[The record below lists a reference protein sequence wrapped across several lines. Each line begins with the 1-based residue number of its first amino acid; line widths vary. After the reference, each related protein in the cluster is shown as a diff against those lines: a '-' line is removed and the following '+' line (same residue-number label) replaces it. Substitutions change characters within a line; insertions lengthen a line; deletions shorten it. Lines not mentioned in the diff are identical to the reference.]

1 MVPYIRLEGI
11 SKRFH
16 NIQALHNVS
25 LNIFSGQIHVV
36 IGENGAGKSTL
47 MKIIAGLYRQDSGR
61 IFVENRVVSFQSP
74 LDAIADHISMIHQEL
89 LLVPYITVAEN
100 IFLGREPR
108 NSLGLLDKRALYKNA
123 RELLEQINIAI
134 DSSASMH
141 TLSAAQKQ
149 LTEIAK
155 AVSFNSRLLIM
166 DEPTSSLSD
175 HEIEILY
182 KLIFSLKERGA
193 AVVFISHKLDEIFRV
208 ADIITVLR
216 DGEHICT
223 EDAGKLNREQLIS
236 LMIGRELKNVFFKKE
251 KPEMGKPVL
260 EVKNLSRK
268 GEFENVSF
276 SLRKNEILGIAGLVG
291 AGRTELA
298 ETIFGLRKVD
308 YGEVFINGKPAIFR
322 GPWDAQDRGIALIPE
337 DRKLM
342 GLDLKD
348 TTGFNISLC
357 RLGYFSHFDIV
368 NKKKELESVVAIM
381 SQLGVKAPSYK
392 TPVVSLSGGNQQ
404 KVVLS
409 KWLLTEPDILIMD
422 EPTRGIDVG
431 AKAEIYKLIG
441 SLAKSGKS
449 IIIIS
454 SELPE
459 LIGLAD
465 RIVVLWEGKCT
476 GELRDKEINQ
486 GAIMKLATNSA
497 AIGVSS

>member
-1 MVPYIRLEGI
+1 MVSYARLENI

-16 NIQALHNVS
+16 NIRALDNVS
-25 LNIFSGQIHVV
+25 LDIFSGQIHVV

-47 MKIIAGLYRQDSGR
+47 MKIIAGHYRQESGR
-61 IFVENRVVSFQSP
+61 IFIENREVSFQSP
-74 LDAIADHISMIHQEL
+74 LDAIAHHISMIHQEL

-108 NSLGLLDKRALYKNA
+108 NSLGLLDKATLYKNTK
-123 RELLEQINIAI
+123 ELLERINIEI
-134 DSSASMH
+134 DPRASMH

-182 KLIFSLKERGA
+182 KLIFSLKDRGT

-208 ADIITVLR
+208 ADVITVLR

-223 EDAGKLNREQLIS
+223 ADTGKLNREQLIS
-236 LMIGRELKNVFFKKE
+236 LMIGRELKNVFFKE
-251 KPEMGKPVL
+251 KTEMGKPVL

-268 GEFENVSF
+268 GEFENVNF
-276 SLRKNEILGIAGLVG
+276 SLRKNEILGIAGLMG

-298 ETIFGLRKVD
+298 ETLFGLRRVD
-308 YGEVFINGKPAIFR
+308 CGEVYINGKPAVFR
-322 GPWDAQDRGIALIPE
+322 GPWDAQNRGIALIPE

-342 GLDLKD
+342 GLNLKD

-357 RLGYFSHFDIV
+357 RLGYFSRCDVV
-368 NKKKELESVVAIM
+368 NKKKELESVAAM
-381 SQLGVKAPSYK
+381 MRQMGVKAPSYR

-431 AKAEIYKLIG
+431 AKAEIYKLIV

-449 IIIIS
+449 IIMIS

-465 RIVVLWEGKCT
+465 RIMVLWEGKCT
-476 GELRDKEINQ
+476 GELRGEEITQ
-486 GAIMKLATNSA
+486 EAIMKLATNSMMT
-497 AIGVSS
+497 GVSA

>member
-1 MVPYIRLEGI
+1 MIPYIRLQNI

-16 NIQALHNVS
+16 NIQALNNVS
-25 LNIFSGQIHVV
+25 LDIVPGEIHVL

-47 MKIIAGLYRQDSGR
+47 MKIIAGFYHQDTGR
-61 IFVENRVVSFQSP
+61 IFVEDREVVFQSP

-89 LLVPYITVAEN
+89 LLVPYLSVAEN

-108 NSLGLLDKRALYKNA
+108 NSLGLLDKKALYGNT
-123 RELLEQINIAI
+123 RELLERI
-134 DSSASMH
+134 DIEIDPNAPMV

-149 LTEIAK
+149 LAEIAR
-155 AVSFNSRLLIM
+155 AVSFNSKLLIM

-182 KLIFSLKERGA
+182 KLIFALKEQGT

-208 ADIITVLR
+208 ADTITVLR

-223 EDAGKLNREQLIS
+223 EAAGKLNREQLIS
-236 LMIGRELKNVFFKKE
+236 LMIGRELKDVFFKE
-251 KPEMGKPVL
+251 KTEIGEPVL
-260 EVKNLSRK
+260 EIKNLSRK
-268 GEFENVSF
+268 GEFEGISF
-276 SLRKNEILGIAGLVG
+276 TLRKNEILGIAGLMG

-298 ETIFGLRKVD
+298 ETLFGLRRAD
-308 YGEVFINGKPAIFR
+308 SGEVIIGGKPVILH
-322 GPWDAQDRGIALIPE
+322 GPWDAQAQGIALIPE
-337 DRKLM
+337 DRKVM

-357 RLGYFSHFDIV
+357 HLGNFSRYNVV
-368 NKKKELESVVAIM
+368 NKTKELESVNSMIKQM
-381 SQLGVKAPSYK
+381 GVKVPSHK

-409 KWLLTEPDILIMD
+409 KWLLTEPDILVMD

-431 AKAEIYKLIG
+431 AKAEIYKLIVN
-441 SLAKSGKS
+441 LAKSGKS
-449 IIIIS
+449 IIMIS

-465 RIVVLWEGKCT
+465 RILVLWEGKCT
-476 GELRDKEINQ
+476 GELRGGEISQ
-486 GAIMKLATNSA
+486 AAIMKLATNSIPA
-497 AIGVSS
+497 GISA